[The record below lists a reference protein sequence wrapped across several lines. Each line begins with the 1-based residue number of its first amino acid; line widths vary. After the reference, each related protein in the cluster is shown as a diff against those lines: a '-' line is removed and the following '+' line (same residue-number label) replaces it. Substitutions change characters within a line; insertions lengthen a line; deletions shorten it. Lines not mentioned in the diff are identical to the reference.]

1 VVVAT
6 TSLEGALMPT
16 TVNAYRSNEP
26 GGRLEPYQFELPDLG
41 PSDVDIDIDSCGIC
55 YSDVSMMD
63 NAWGFTPY
71 PITPGHEIVGRI
83 RAVGSAVTNVTVG
96 DVVGLGWNAAY
107 CGTCRECIAGNQNLC
122 AGAQSTFIGRPGG
135 YADIVRADAGAVLPI
150 PVGVDPRTAGPLMC
164 GGVTVFT
171 PFLEYSISPT
181 ARVGVIGLGGLGH
194 MAVKLAKAW
203 GCEVTAF
210 TSTDSKAAAA
220 KDLGAHHVLDSRD
233 EEAIRSARDSFDL
246 LLSTVNVPLD
256 WNAYLGTLRR
266 QGRLHVLGAVPAP
279 LDIANTELMMANRSV
294 SSSPSGSPSTAL
306 TMLDFA
312 ARHDIAPVCETFS
325 FDQVNEAIGH
335 LRSGAARFRVVLER

>member
-1 VVVAT
+1 
-6 TSLEGALMPT
+6 MPT

-26 GGRLEPYQFELPDLG
+26 GGRLEPYRFELPGLG

-55 YSDVSMMD
+55 YSDVSMID
-63 NAWGFTPY
+63 NDWGFTPY
-71 PITPGHEIVGRI
+71 PITPGHEIIGRI
-83 RAVGSAVTNVTVG
+83 RAVGSAVTNVSVG

-150 PVGVDPRTAGPLMC
+150 PAGVEPRTAGPLMC

-325 FDQVNEAIGH
+325 FDQVNEAIDH

>member
-1 VVVAT
+1 
-6 TSLEGALMPT
+6 MPT

-63 NAWGFTPY
+63 NDWGFTPY
-71 PITPGHEIVGRI
+71 PITPGHEIVGRV
-83 RAVGSAVTNVTVG
+83 RAIGSAVTNATVG

-122 AGAQSTFIGRPGG
+122 AGAKSTFIGRPGG

-150 PVGVDPRTAGPLMC
+150 PAGVDPRTAGPLMC

-194 MAVKLAKAW
+194 MAVKLANAW
-203 GCEVTAF
+203 GCEVTVF
-210 TSTDSKAAAA
+210 TSTDSKVAAA
-220 KDLGAHHVLDSRD
+220 KELGAHHVLDSRD
-233 EEAIRSARDSFDL
+233 GEAVQSARDSFDL

-306 TMLDFA
+306 SMLDFA
-312 ARHDIAPVCETFS
+312 ARHDIAPICETFS
-325 FDQVNEAIGH
+325 FDQVNEAVDH
-335 LRSGAARFRVVLER
+335 LRTGAARFRVVLER